1 MVDDA
6 SDQDVDRSWGT
17 MRRTGSVTRGTGA
30 GAQEIETGAEG
41 SGSSLKGTSA
51 NGPSLSDPG
60 ASTGGPR
67 TAAAGWG
74 TRQGRRGGAV
84 AVAVLAWFALAWTG
98 WGLSAGVPTAVEVSV
113 VIAAA
118 SASAALIA
126 ASVLTYRRA
135 ASLPGGTQ
143 AARGRVVGRRFGL
156 VVAAE
161 FVGLA
166 VVARLLT
173 ATHHAQLTPAV
184 ICLGVGVH
192 FFPLAR
198 LFAAPIY
205 HRTGAALC
213 LVAVLTAVLAPT
225 THHPVL
231 WTALPGIGAAC
242 VLYATCALLVHGYT
256 AGTRHGRVTA
266 PAAPPTG

>member
-1 MVDDA
+1 M
-6 SDQDVDRSWGT
+6 
-17 MRRTGSVTRGTGA
+17 
-30 GAQEIETGAEG
+30 
-41 SGSSLKGTSA
+41 
-51 NGPSLSDPG
+51 
-60 ASTGGPR
+60 
-67 TAAAGWG
+67 
-74 TRQGRRGGAV
+74 
-84 AVAVLAWFALAWTG
+84 
-98 WGLSAGVPTAVEVSV
+98 

-118 SASAALIA
+118 SASTAFIA
-126 ASVLTYRRA
+126 ASIFTYQRA

-156 VVAAE
+156 IVAAE
-161 FVGLA
+161 FLGLA
-166 VVARLLT
+166 VIARLLT
-173 ATHHAQLTPAV
+173 ATHHPQLIPAV

-231 WTALPGIGAAC
+231 WTALPGIGAA
-242 VLYATCALLVHGYT
+242 VTLYATCAPLVHGYT
-256 AGTRHGRVTA
+256 AGTRHGRF
-266 PAAPPTG
+266 AAPSTHPRG

>member
-1 MVDDA
+1 M
-6 SDQDVDRSWGT
+6 
-17 MRRTGSVTRGTGA
+17 
-30 GAQEIETGAEG
+30 
-41 SGSSLKGTSA
+41 
-51 NGPSLSDPG
+51 
-60 ASTGGPR
+60 
-67 TAAAGWG
+67 
-74 TRQGRRGGAV
+74 
-84 AVAVLAWFALAWTG
+84 
-98 WGLSAGVPTAVEVSV
+98 

-118 SASAALIA
+118 SASTALIA

-135 ASLPGGTQ
+135 ASLPGGSR
-143 AARGRVVGRRFGL
+143 AARGRLVGRRFGL

-161 FVGLA
+161 LLGLG
-166 VVARLLT
+166 VIARLLT

-231 WTALPGIGAAC
+231 WTALPGIGAAG

-256 AGTRHGRVTA
+256 AGTGHGRVTA
-266 PAAPPTG
+266 PAAHPTG

>member
-1 MVDDA
+1 MVHEEA
-6 SDQDVDRSWGT
+6 EQDVEGPEGSPPGT
-17 MRRTGSVTRGTGA
+17 RTVGNGA
-30 GAQEIETGAEG
+30 GANGAGAGVHGTTSVALGTGVD
-41 SGSSLKGTSA
+41 T
-51 NGPSLSDPG
+51 
-60 ASTGGPR
+60 
-67 TAAAGWG
+67 AGWG

-98 WGLSAGVPTAVEVSV
+98 WGLSAGVPTAVEVPV

-118 SASAALIA
+118 SASTALIA

-135 ASLPGGTQ
+135 ASLPGGSR
-143 AARGRVVGRRFGL
+143 AARGRVVRRRFGL

-161 FVGLA
+161 FLGLA
-166 VVARLLT
+166 VIARLLT

-256 AGTRHGRVTA
+256 AGTRHGRVAA
-266 PAAPPTG
+266 PAAHPTG